1 MLSVEAIEGLYRS
14 HATRLLH
21 LVRGDA
27 QAPDAVIEDA
37 CQHAWTK
44 VLSHRE
50 RVEEHAALAWL
61 ATTAVHEAW
70 RLARP
75 VEVALPGDDEGGAP
89 AAPATP
95 PELVELRERLGQLRR
110 LPPRQ
115 QRLIWLQAAGHSY
128 AELAVHE
135 SLTLRTVQRQLLRGK
150 RAVRALDA
158 ERGAGAG
165 SEVVGRR
172 GIK

>member
-1 MLSVEAIEGLYRS
+1 MLSTDAIEGLYRS

-37 CQHAWTK
+37 CQHAWTS
-44 VLSHRE
+44 VLAHRE

-70 RLARP
+70 RLTRP
-75 VEVALPGDDEGGAP
+75 VEVALPGDDEGCAP
-89 AAPATP
+89 AAPGTP
-95 PELVELRERLGQLRR
+95 SERFELRERLGQLRK

-115 QRLIWLQAAGHSY
+115 QRLIWLQAAGHNY

-135 SLTLRTVQRQLLRGK
+135 GLTLRTVQRQLLRGK

-158 ERGAGAG
+158 ERDAGCCERG
-165 SEVVGRR
+165 GREA